1 MGALA
6 LASERFV
13 PRFKQRWRH
22 HLLRT
27 GTPDDNGRAP
37 TEHLAPSRTRKGLW
51 TKDVSAV
58 NRRLEL
64 VT

>member
-22 HLLRT
+22 HLRK
-27 GTPDDNGRAP
+27 GTPDDDGRTP

-51 TKDVSAV
+51 TKDVSTV
-58 NRRLEL
+58 NRRLDL